1 MPSKGT
7 TKKAAK
13 SCLVCG
19 GITQA
24 AHLGIDLC
32 RACAIFYRRNPK
44 RRARTCRANTDQCPA
59 GKDLNCKKCRFDWI
73 ERMLKRKHIPRSKAS
88 YTCRAHSQLST
99 VAPVAEVEGSSK
111 SSTSASI
118 QATPCAADHGHDSLS
133 MCHTRMIAEM
143 HARGDPPHPLLMDVD
158 APSTLPAVCKTMHI
172 ANKILLASLLE
183 FGKAAFPDFTK
194 LQAHEQWSIVSEF
207 FYRFRAFEGCCRA
220 NECFPDHPTR
230 FLPSFTSFLSPEV
243 YDKFY
248 DKLPQNAD
256 LEGAVSYFK
265 NSTISIKEVP
275 MARECIA
282 RLKPAHDEFL
292 AVIGLMFWCIEA
304 LPHRQHLSDLA
315 EKYRK
320 QIMTELHVY
329 YKEKLKMDD
338 YAPRL
343 GELLMFIQVFDVKER
358 FQEHFENLRLLN
370 ILDDDNFIYRLQKE

>member
-1 MPSKGT
+1 M
-7 TKKAAK
+7 
-13 SCLVCG
+13 
-19 GITQA
+19 
-24 AHLGIDLC
+24 
-32 RACAIFYRRNPK
+32 
-44 RRARTCRANTDQCPA
+44 
-59 GKDLNCKKCRFDWI
+59 
-73 ERMLKRKHIPRSKAS
+73 
-88 YTCRAHSQLST
+88 
-99 VAPVAEVEGSSK
+99 
-111 SSTSASI
+111 
-118 QATPCAADHGHDSLS
+118 
-133 MCHTRMIAEM
+133 
-143 HARGDPPHPLLMDVD
+143 
-158 APSTLPAVCKTMHI
+158 TM
-172 ANKILLASLLE
+172 
-183 FGKAAFPDFTK
+183 
-194 LQAHEQWSIVSEF
+194 QWSIVSEF

-243 YDKFY
+243 YAHFY

-265 NSTISIKEVP
+265 NSTNSIKEVP

-282 RLKPAHDEFL
+282 RLKPAHDEFF

>member
-59 GKDLNCKKCRFDWI
+59 GKVVHGSPCSRSRRFI
-73 ERMLKRKHIPRSKAS
+73 EEQHICINSGHSVRRRS
-88 YTCRAHSQLST
+88 R
-99 VAPVAEVEGSSK
+99 
-111 SSTSASI
+111 
-118 QATPCAADHGHDSLS
+118 S